1 MSFDYIIE
9 KLENS
14 IKPEI
19 FWRIEKDN
27 KNQNF
32 YKNQLKSIDNAIIQL
47 KEYDSN
53 IVIIKNLQERVQY
66 LENIINKNVNPLLKD
81 FL

>member
-19 FWRIEKDN
+19 KWRMDMTKEDIYEK
-27 KNQNF
+27 
-32 YKNQLKSIDNAIIQL
+32 QLKSIDNAIIQL
-47 KEYDSN
+47 KEYDNN
-53 IVIIKNLQERVQY
+53 ISHIKKLQEKVEK
-66 LENIINKNVNPLLKD
+66 LESIIYKNINPLLKD
-81 FL
+81 FI